1 MFEGVA
7 IAGLHV
13 RPIAQLEYSALIEP
27 SGLSTENRGRPPT
40 RKREDGLLVIGE
52 ARIAAFAMTHFGFSR
67 GNSDWGE
74 QSQLRPI
81 SRSEK

>member
-40 RKREDGLLVIGE
+40 CKREDGLLVI
-52 ARIAAFAMTHFGFSR
+52 
-67 GNSDWGE
+67 
-74 QSQLRPI
+74 
-81 SRSEK
+81 EKPE